1 MLIILFYIEFFF
13 CYLFILFILFIELA
27 KVLLYPGEMINNIKF
42 RHKKSFFLNLSYF
55 RVNSLYYNY
64 VIYKNLIILYKYFQ

>member
-13 CYLFILFILFIELA
+13 CYLFILFIEYFIYLA
-27 KVLLYPGEMINNIKF
+27 KVLLYPGEMIKNIKF

-55 RVNSLYYNY
+55 RV
-64 VIYKNLIILYKYFQ
+64 K